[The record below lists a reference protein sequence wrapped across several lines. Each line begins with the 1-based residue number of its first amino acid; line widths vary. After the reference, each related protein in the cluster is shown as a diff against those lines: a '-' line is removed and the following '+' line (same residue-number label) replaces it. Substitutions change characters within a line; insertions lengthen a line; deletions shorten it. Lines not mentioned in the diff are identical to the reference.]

1 MIAVRRIEPSDE
13 QLAVPIA
20 AIVNRAFAPAT
31 LELWTTLFDRV
42 SVQSV
47 AEYIAAGEMVV
58 AERDGALVGCVR
70 YRDLDVDTGHFGLLA
85 TDPDSAGSGVGRTLV
100 DTVEALAAAGGHRWM
115 ELHLLV
121 PAVTTPRQSRLQDW
135 YARRGYL
142 EIDREDFLLEDHALD
157 GAMRW
162 PCALVR
168 ERKRLGAETVR
179 NDNRPEG
186 AT

>member
-1 MIAVRRIEPSDE
+1 M
-13 QLAVPIA
+13 PIA
-20 AIVNRAFAPAT
+20 ATVNRAFAPAT

-42 SVQSV
+42 SVRSV

-58 AERDGALVGCVR
+58 AERDGALIGCVR

-100 DTVEALAAAGGHRWM
+100 DTVEALAAAAGHRWM

-121 PAVTTPRQSRLQDW
+121 PAVAAPRQSRLQDW
-135 YARRGYL
+135 YERRGYI
-142 EIDREDFLLEDHALD
+142 EIDREDFHLDDHALD
-157 GAMRW
+157 AAMRG

-168 ERKRLGAETVR
+168 QRKRLGTATVY
-179 NDNRPEG
+179 DKNRREG